1 MEQVWVP
8 LGREFRKE
16 RLELVGTL
24 RAAQERPWCDHSVRY
39 LSAYLAVDPG
49 DLLALEQHLR
59 Q

>member
-1 MEQVWVP
+1 MP